1 MLGFWVRHGCT
12 DKILVKKSATSATWA
27 RPPPPAV
34 LACSGWL
41 LLTGFPLSGC
51 RYLNAKRCKSVSLQP
66 TSIHLPFPTICMSR
80 GIIDN
85 KQINCCNLNYI
96 ILRFYQNHLNLHWSN
111 HLIPSD
117 SKSIVNVC
125 EVFYCMSWPVAFSWM
140 VLPSVS

>member
-1 MLGFWVRHGCT
+1 ME
-12 DKILVKKSATSATWA
+12 KIFKSFNSFHYLNELNEWNGKRKVFLRSFNAFN
-27 RPPPPAV
+27 

-85 KQINCCNLNYI
+85 KQIKCCNLNYI

-125 EVFYCMSWPVAFSWM
+125 EVFYCMSWPVAFS
-140 VLPSVS
+140 